1 MRKPPGRAA
10 ISKKQIADDIGYKVY
25 TPSAAAVQ
33 VSRPSTIRS
42 IPVAGAAMAL
52 YRFDL
57 KVWLAGPPG
66 LPMPRPDE
74 YGLALAH
81 SQRRNLR

>member
-1 MRKPPGRAA
+1 MRKPPGQAA

-57 KVWLAGPPG
+57 KVWLAR
-66 LPMPRPDE
+66 LEHEVIAWIEARTAERDV
-74 YGLALAH
+74 A
-81 SQRRNLR
+81 

>member
-1 MRKPPGRAA
+1 MRTPPGRAA

-42 IPVAGAAMAL
+42 IPVAGATMAL

-57 KVWLAGPPG
+57 KVWLASPPTR
-66 LPMPRPDE
+66 LPLKGGE
-74 YGLALAH
+74 
-81 SQRRNLR
+81 